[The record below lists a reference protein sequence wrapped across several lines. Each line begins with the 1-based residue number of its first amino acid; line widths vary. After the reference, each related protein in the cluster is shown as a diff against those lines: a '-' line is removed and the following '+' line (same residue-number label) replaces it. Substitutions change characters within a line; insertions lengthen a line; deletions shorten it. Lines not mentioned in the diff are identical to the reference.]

1 MKPDKTAAIIFTAV
15 NVILIAICIVF
26 YVGMDRKCPEFKF
39 QVSSLTYN
47 ESMEQVRLLENIMAY
62 DNKDGDVTDR
72 IVIEKLVENKAE
84 SSVVVFYAVSDLAGN
99 VAKISRV
106 FPAEFEMNASLVSA
120 ENENTKGS
128 GEEAQTEDAVQTAG
142 SISDNST
149 EKETG
154 EENFREENKGEN
166 AEEENEEDFREQAP
180 QEEETEGENRKAA
193 EAADREAANREAA
206 DRESA
211 NREAADREA
220 ADREAAERENEAAA
234 EARAAES
241 AAAQSSKGEK
251 PVITLKTAEVTT
263 AVGTAPAWV
272 EVIGSLKDDRDG
284 YETLFYN
291 LHVSKYDV
299 NKAGTYKVAL
309 TTKDSDGNAS
319 DPVTL
324 TIHVK

>member
-1 MKPDKTAAIIFTAV
+1 MKPDKTAAIVFTAV
-15 NVILIAICIVF
+15 NVILIAVCIVF

-106 FPAEFEMNASLVSA
+106 FPAEFEINAALVSA
-120 ENENTKGS
+120 ENKNTQGS
-128 GEEAQTEDAVQTAG
+128 REKAQAVDAMQTAG
-142 SISDNST
+142 SVSDNST
-149 EKETG
+149 EEETG
-154 EENFREENKGEN
+154 EDNSGEENK
-166 AEEENEEDFREQAP
+166 EEDSAGESTKEDK
-180 QEEETEGENRKAA
+180 EEDSEEGAAQGEEAEGENR
-193 EAADREAANREAA
+193 EE
-206 DRESA
+206 
-211 NREAADREA
+211 ADREA
-220 ADREAAERENEAAA
+220 ADREAAAREAADRENEAAANAAA

-241 AAAQSSKGEK
+241 AEAQSGKGEK

-291 LHVSKYDV
+291 LNVSKYDV

>member
-15 NVILIAICIVF
+15 NVILIAVCIVF

-72 IVIEKLVENKAE
+72 IVVEKMVENKAE

-106 FPAEFEMNASLVSA
+106 FPAEFEINAALVST
-120 ENENTKGS
+120 ENENTQGS
-128 GEEAQTEDAVQTAG
+128 GEKAQAESAMQTAG

-149 EKETG
+149 EEETG
-154 EENFREENKGEN
+154 EDNSREENK
-166 AEEENEEDFREQAP
+166 EEDSEGEST
-180 QEEETEGENRKAA
+180 EEDKEEDSEEGAAQGEEAEGENR
-193 EAADREAANREAA
+193 EEADREAAAREAA
-206 DRESA
+206 DRE
-211 NREAADREA
+211 NEAAA
-220 ADREAAERENEAAA
+220 NAAA

-291 LHVSKYDV
+291 LNVSKYDV

-309 TTKDSDGNAS
+309 TTEDSDGNAS

>member
-15 NVILIAICIVF
+15 NVILIAVCIVF

-72 IVIEKLVENKAE
+72 IVIEKMVENKAE

-106 FPAEFEMNASLVSA
+106 FPAEFEINAALVST
-120 ENENTKGS
+120 ENENTQGS
-128 GEEAQTEDAVQTAG
+128 GEEAQAEDAMQTAG

-149 EKETG
+149 EEETG
-154 EENFREENKGEN
+154 EDNSREENK
-166 AEEENEEDFREQAP
+166 EEDSEGEST
-180 QEEETEGENRKAA
+180 EEDKEEDSEEGAAQGEEAEGENR
-193 EAADREAANREAA
+193 EEADREAAARKAA
-206 DRESA
+206 DRE
-211 NREAADREA
+211 NEAAA
-220 ADREAAERENEAAA
+220 NAAA

-309 TTKDSDGNAS
+309 TTEDSDGNAS

>member
-15 NVILIAICIVF
+15 NVILIAVCIVF

-47 ESMEQVRLLENIMAY
+47 ESMDQVGLLENIMAY
-62 DNKDGDVTDR
+62 DNRDGDVTDH
-72 IVIEKLVENKAE
+72 IVIEKMVENRAE

-106 FPAEFEMNASLVSA
+106 FPAEFEINAALVSA
-120 ENENTKGS
+120 ENQNMQGS
-128 GEEAQTEDAVQTAG
+128 GEKAQAEDDMQTAG

-149 EKETG
+149 EEETG
-154 EENFREENKGEN
+154 EENSREENK
-166 AEEENEEDFREQAP
+166 EEDSEGESTGEDKEEDSQEGTA
-180 QEEETEGENRKAA
+180 QEEEAEGENRE
-193 EAADREAANREAA
+193 EAD
-206 DRESA
+206 
-211 NREAADREA
+211 REAADREA
-220 ADREAAERENEAAA
+220 ADRENEAAANAAA

-263 AVGTAPAWV
+263 AAGTAPAWV

-291 LHVSKYDV
+291 LNVSKYDV

-309 TTKDSDGNAS
+309 TTEDSDGNAS

>member
-15 NVILIAICIVF
+15 NVILIAVCIVF

-72 IVIEKLVENKAE
+72 IVIEKMVENKAE

-106 FPAEFEMNASLVSA
+106 FPAEFEINAALVST
-120 ENENTKGS
+120 ENENTQGS
-128 GEEAQTEDAVQTAG
+128 GEEAQAEDAMQTAG

-149 EKETG
+149 EEETG
-154 EENFREENKGEN
+154 EDNSREENK
-166 AEEENEEDFREQAP
+166 EEDSEGEST
-180 QEEETEGENRKAA
+180 EEDKEEDSEEGAAQGEEAEGENRE
-193 EAADREAANREAA
+193 EAD
-206 DRESA
+206 
-211 NREAADREA
+211 REAADREA
-220 ADREAAERENEAAA
+220 ADRENEAAANAAA

-309 TTKDSDGNAS
+309 TTEDSDGNAS

>member
-15 NVILIAICIVF
+15 NVILIAVCIVF

-47 ESMEQVRLLENIMAY
+47 ESMDQVGLLENIMAY
-62 DNKDGDVTDR
+62 DNRDGDVTDR
-72 IVIEKLVENKAE
+72 IIIEKMVENRAE

-106 FPAEFEMNASLVSA
+106 FPAEFEINAALVSA
-120 ENENTKGS
+120 ENQNMQGS
-128 GEEAQTEDAVQTAG
+128 GEKAQAEDDMQTAG

-149 EKETG
+149 EEETG
-154 EENFREENKGEN
+154 EENSREENK
-166 AEEENEEDFREQAP
+166 EEDSEGESTEEDKEEDSQEGAA
-180 QEEETEGENRKAA
+180 QEEEAEGENR
-193 EAADREAANREAA
+193 EEADREAAAREAA
-206 DRESA
+206 DRE
-211 NREAADREA
+211 
-220 ADREAAERENEAAA
+220 NEAAA
-234 EARAAES
+234 NAAAEAGAAES

-291 LHVSKYDV
+291 LNVSKYDV

-309 TTKDSDGNAS
+309 TTEDSDGNAS

>member
-15 NVILIAICIVF
+15 NVILIAVCIVF

-72 IVIEKLVENKAE
+72 IVVEKMVENKAE

-106 FPAEFEMNASLVSA
+106 FPAEFEINAALVST
-120 ENENTKGS
+120 ENENTQGS
-128 GEEAQTEDAVQTAG
+128 GEEAQAESAMQTAG

-149 EKETG
+149 EEETG
-154 EENFREENKGEN
+154 EDNSREENK
-166 AEEENEEDFREQAP
+166 EEDSEGEST
-180 QEEETEGENRKAA
+180 EEDKEEDSEEGAAQGEEAEGENRE
-193 EAADREAANREAA
+193 EAD
-206 DRESA
+206 
-211 NREAADREA
+211 REAADREA
-220 ADREAAERENEAAA
+220 ADRENEAAANAAA

-241 AAAQSSKGEK
+241 AAAQSGKGEK

-291 LHVSKYDV
+291 LNVSKYDV

>member
-15 NVILIAICIVF
+15 NVILIAVCIVF

-72 IVIEKLVENKAE
+72 IVVEKMVENKAE

-106 FPAEFEMNASLVSA
+106 FPAEFEINAALVST
-120 ENENTKGS
+120 ENENTQGS
-128 GEEAQTEDAVQTAG
+128 GEEAQAESAMQTAG

-149 EKETG
+149 EEETG
-154 EENFREENKGEN
+154 EDNSREENK
-166 AEEENEEDFREQAP
+166 EEDSEGEST
-180 QEEETEGENRKAA
+180 EEDKEEDSEEGAAQGEEAEGENRE
-193 EAADREAANREAA
+193 EAD
-206 DRESA
+206 
-211 NREAADREA
+211 REAADREA
-220 ADREAAERENEAAA
+220 ADRENEAAANAAA

-241 AAAQSSKGEK
+241 AAAQSGKGEK

-309 TTKDSDGNAS
+309 TTEDSDGNAS

>member
-15 NVILIAICIVF
+15 NVILIAVCIVF

-72 IVIEKLVENKAE
+72 IVIEKMVENKAE

-106 FPAEFEMNASLVSA
+106 FPAEFEINAALVST
-120 ENENTKGS
+120 ENENTQGI
-128 GEEAQTEDAVQTAG
+128 GEEAQAVDAMQTAG
-142 SISDNST
+142 FVSDNST
-149 EKETG
+149 EEENGEDNSG
-154 EENFREENKGEN
+154 EENKEEDSAGENTEEDKEEDSKEGAAQGEEAESENREE
-166 AEEENEEDFREQAP
+166 
-180 QEEETEGENRKAA
+180 
-193 EAADREAANREAA
+193 ADREAAAREAA
-206 DRESA
+206 DRE
-211 NREAADREA
+211 NEAAA
-220 ADREAAERENEAAA
+220 NAAA

-241 AAAQSSKGEK
+241 AAVQSGKGEK

-309 TTKDSDGNAS
+309 TTEDSDGNAS

>member
-15 NVILIAICIVF
+15 NVILIAVCIVF

-72 IVIEKLVENKAE
+72 IVIEKMVENKAE

-106 FPAEFEMNASLVSA
+106 FPAEFEINAALVST
-120 ENENTKGS
+120 ENENTQGS
-128 GEEAQTEDAVQTAG
+128 GEKAQAESAMQTAG

-149 EKETG
+149 EEETG
-154 EENFREENKGEN
+154 EDNSREENK
-166 AEEENEEDFREQAP
+166 EEDSEGEST
-180 QEEETEGENRKAA
+180 EEDKEEDSEEGAAQGEEAEGENR
-193 EAADREAANREAA
+193 EEADREEA
-206 DRESA
+206 DRE
-211 NREAADREA
+211 NEAAA
-220 ADREAAERENEAAA
+220 NAAA

-291 LHVSKYDV
+291 LNVSKYDI

-309 TTKDSDGNAS
+309 TTEDSDGNAS